1 MQGKKNYNAR
11 INLVDVKENVTM
23 ETRADAIQAIRD
35 LPAQLRALAQGL
47 SAEQLT
53 TAYDAPEWT
62 IAQNIHH
69 LADTHMVCLRRFK
82 LILTSPR
89 FQFTSYD
96 VNAIAEYPDAK
107 DADIELSLRLLEGLQ
122 ARWAI
127 LLENLTEA
135 EWGKIGIASSP
146 DRPDMSIEQLAFAYA
161 QHGLNHLRQ
170 IQDVLDKMPA

>member
-1 MQGKKNYNAR
+1 
-11 INLVDVKENVTM
+11 M
-23 ETRADAIQAIRD
+23 ETRAEAIDAIRA
-35 LPAQLRALAQGL
+35 LPAQLRKQVNSL
-47 SAEQLT
+47 SIEQLT
-53 TAYDAPEWT
+53 TAYNAPEWT

-89 FQFTSYD
+89 FQFTAYD

-107 DADIELSLRLLEGLQ
+107 DADIEHSLKLLEGLQ

-127 LLENLTEA
+127 LLENLSEA
-135 EWGKIGIASSP
+135 EWGKIGIGSSP
-146 DRPDMSIEQLAFAYA
+146 DRPDMNLEQLALVYA
-161 QHGLNHLRQ
+161 QHGINHLAQ

>member
-1 MQGKKNYNAR
+1 
-11 INLVDVKENVTM
+11 M
-23 ETRADAIQAIRD
+23 ETRAEAIQAIRD
-35 LPAQLRALAQGL
+35 LPVQLRQQVQAL

-53 TAYDAPEWT
+53 TAYNAPEWT

-89 FQFTSYD
+89 FQFTAYD
-96 VNAIAEYPDAK
+96 VDAIAEYPDAK
-107 DADIELSLRLLEGLQ
+107 DANIEHSLRLLEGLQ

-127 LLENLTEA
+127 LLENLSEA
-135 EWGKIGIASSP
+135 EWGKVGISSSP
-146 DRPDMSIEQLAFAYA
+146 DRPDMSLEQLAFAYS
-161 QHGLNHLRQ
+161 QHGINHLRQ